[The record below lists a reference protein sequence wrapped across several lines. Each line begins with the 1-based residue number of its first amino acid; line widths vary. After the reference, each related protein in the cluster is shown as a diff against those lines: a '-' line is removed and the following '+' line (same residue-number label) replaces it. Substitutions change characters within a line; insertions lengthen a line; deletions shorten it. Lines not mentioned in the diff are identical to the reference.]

1 VELLLKEV
9 TMSRVRALS
18 HVAASA
24 AFLLFTGALA
34 SFALPLEGTA
44 KEKPAKKTAAEARV
58 VHKVNPVYPPE
69 AKKDHLEGLVHIDVR
84 IAKDG
89 SVAEAK
95 AIDGHPTLAEA
106 ALAAVRQWRYEPVL
120 GPDKKPVEVRMT
132 ITIRF
137 SLA

>member
-1 VELLLKEV
+1 
-9 TMSRVRALS
+9 
-18 HVAASA
+18 
-24 AFLLFTGALA
+24 
-34 SFALPLEGTA
+34 
-44 KEKPAKKTAAEARV
+44 
-58 VHKVNPVYPPE
+58 
-69 AKKDHLEGLVHIDVR
+69 
-84 IAKDG
+84 
-89 SVAEAK
+89 VAEAK